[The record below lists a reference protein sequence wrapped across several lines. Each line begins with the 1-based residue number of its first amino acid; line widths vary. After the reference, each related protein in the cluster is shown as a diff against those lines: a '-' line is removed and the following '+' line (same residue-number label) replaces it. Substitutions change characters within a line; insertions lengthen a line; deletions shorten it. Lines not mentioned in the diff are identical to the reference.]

1 MTREEAIEYLHKLFM
16 QADIT
21 DAYGDMDNT
30 EPYEIAMD
38 MAVEALSD
46 VPDTNVGKWI
56 PHSEFQEYDVCSAC
70 GLGCK
75 RREYGVTD
83 GNEWMS
89 EWNYRFCPNCGAK
102 MEAQNDKQHHRA
114 FTG

>member
-1 MTREEAIEYLHKLFM
+1 MKDPIERQAAIDEIKALYEWH
-16 QADIT
+16 DT
-21 DAYGDMDNT
+21 VT
-30 EPYEIAMD
+30 EDRTIDHLKRLPS
-38 MAVEALSD
+38 VEPD
-46 VPDTNVGKWI
+46 VPATNVGKWI
-56 PHSEFQEYDVCSAC
+56 PHPEFQEYDVCSAC

-102 MEAQNDKQHHRA
+102 MEVQND
-114 FTG
+114 